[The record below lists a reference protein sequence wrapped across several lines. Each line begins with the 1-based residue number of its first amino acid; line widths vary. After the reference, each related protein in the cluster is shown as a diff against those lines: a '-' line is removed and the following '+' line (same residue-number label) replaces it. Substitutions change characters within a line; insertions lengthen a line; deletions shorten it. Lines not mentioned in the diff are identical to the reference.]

1 MVLKFVAAVIFLIL
15 LLHPVKG
22 LQRIIEISE
31 DINEVETPG
40 ENNHSNT
47 KLSDSCC
54 VYGKCS
60 CPSLYYAL
68 ANLTSNV
75 LLNIRTNVKLSSSI
89 IMLHGL
95 VNISIVGQN
104 IIVYCNRNGGIHFN
118 SCNNCMI
125 NGILWERCGASD
137 NKPALHFQN
146 SSSISINYC
155 AFQESVGQSLVLS
168 SVSGDVNINYCNFVL
183 NTHYNGHGVAVH
195 YSSSSFGYHSNITII
210 SCKFLS
216 NKAKSVVYFGP
227 SYDETSSHFHLQRSV
242 FEFNEAVPI
251 YLSNQ
256 KLYVSKGVYFIGNM
270 AENGGGIFI
279 SNHSKVTFLKN
290 ADVRFQNNTAY
301 KNGGAIY
308 LADDSSVEFIEQPLL
323 HDDSNPKE
331 AFLFACNTAEG
342 FGKDIYAYQSYVSFD
357 YNTIVTFNGCRDRHD
372 SGALY
377 IEHHSNITFKG
388 NSNVTFTDYEY
399 YDSGA
404 LYIHDQSEVRF
415 EGDAAVKIYGSNGQR
430 KSGAMYIHQST
441 ATFKENCDVIFDKNS
456 NEGALY
462 VRNSFVRFE
471 EFCRVTFTSNDACND
486 GGAAYIDN
494 YSIVTFEGNST
505 VVFDNN
511 VADYNGGA
519 MLINDHSTVLFQGNS
534 KIRLHNNSAHGDG
547 GAICVEY
554 FSSIIF
560 ESNSAVAFSNNTAKD
575 VGGAFYTTDNSN
587 IRFMGNSMT
596 NFSENVAIYG
606 AVIYSVNSHV
616 TFEENS
622 IIAFKNNKADE
633 NGGAVYVKS
642 FSTITFAGNST
653 ITFEENIAGTDG
665 GAVYIIN
672 AFVTFASNS
681 KIYFIDNFAKRGGAM
696 YFFHSCINSTQSI
709 HFTGN
714 SMITF
719 DHNNANDKGGAVC
732 VDSTDSTII
741 QSNETCNPLN
751 FNKNSAVMFTNN
763 MAINGGAVYL
773 GYSSNMI
780 AQENSKLLFS
790 TNQAHIGGAIYS
802 YASDMIFQGSSNATF
817 SNNFALQDGGVL
829 FSYRLCNISF
839 LGNSTVVFER
849 NKAVNGG
856 ALHVGY
862 KINIM
867 FKGNSISI
875 FKFNQAY
882 NGGGIYS
889 YVSNITFQENSTVT
903 FKNNVAFQNG
913 GALYF
918 RTDNFSFTENYL
930 VTFAHNG
937 ASQGKTEDIP
947 FSSAVKF
954 RENCKVLFT
963 ENEAI
968 EYGGVIHSSVN
979 SVMLY
984 DGQANVTF
992 QSNKAKSG
1000 GAVSLHE
1007 SFITTRLNSNIVFKN
1022 NSAQMGGAVYN
1033 SLSNITFAESSSIR
1047 FIENTALQD
1056 GGAVYLSDH
1065 SKFILTNNATVIFTD
1080 NFATDDGT
1088 AIYALMKESWLYF
1101 NTSEIYFSANNFKK
1115 SIYINVPKS
1124 CDKNCLLQR
1133 VVNLH
1138 KNISLPVVTSP
1149 RELILHD
1156 PVKCIST
1163 NNTECNAYYIN
1174 DIMLGQQL
1182 KFNACVVDYYDQ
1194 PTDELT
1200 QFLLTG
1206 INQEHNY
1213 VSAKY
1218 MTVSCDHTT
1227 QGVSIIGN
1235 MNVLSNYSMLISMNA
1250 GRTSQS
1256 KTISVNLIV
1265 ELSKC
1270 RLGFWYS
1277 SNTQICEC
1285 YDTSNV
1291 VSCSGSSSTIKRG
1304 YWFGIVDGKSTI
1316 TSCPN
1321 NYCNFTCCEITNG
1334 IYHLSPIRANQCR
1347 SHRSGIAC
1355 GACETGYTLTF
1366 DSPKC
1371 IEVNKCT
1378 TGQMVLVTVLSFL
1391 YWVAVIIAVF
1401 AMMHFKI
1408 GIGSLYAI
1416 IYYYSIVDILLRQ
1429 VSFVSNGL
1437 YITINTLSSL
1447 AKLTPQFLGQL
1458 CFVRNMSGIDQQ
1470 FVHYVHPVVVSVLL
1484 VVIIILAKRSR
1495 RISLF
1500 VSRGIIHFICFLL
1513 LLSYTSVA
1521 TTSLLLMR
1529 SMTFMDINKVYTYL
1543 SPDVEYFHGRHLAY
1557 GIVAMVFIVL
1567 VVVSLPLLLLLE
1579 PFLNGKVNF
1588 IKIKPLLDQFQGGYK
1603 DKYRYF
1609 AAYYLICRIVIIAL
1623 VIAGNSDDLT
1633 THYIL
1638 IATCAVIAL
1647 VHLTV
1652 RPYADKIHNIF
1663 DGIVLHV
1670 IVITSVLPVTEYV
1683 DNYNE
1688 ILVSVFAHLCTVLP
1702 LISFVIIKLW
1712 INKNKIYDIVKSLS
1726 VKYLHKY
1733 QAIPTEELPITET
1746 VIRNPTCTVIDM

>member
-15 LLHPVKG
+15 LFHPVKG

-31 DINEVETPG
+31 DINKVETPG
-40 ENNHSNT
+40 ENNRSNT

-146 SSSISINYC
+146 SSSININYC

-168 SVSGDVNINYCNFVL
+168 AVSGDVNINYCNFVL

-210 SCKFLS
+210 SCKFLY

-227 SYDETSSHFHLQRSV
+227 SYDETSHFHLQRSV

-331 AFLFACNTAEG
+331 TFLFACNTAEG

-388 NSNVTFTDYEY
+388 NSNVMITDYEF
-399 YDSGA
+399 YDSGV

-415 EGDAAVKIYGSNGQR
+415 EGNTTVKFYDNTGRQW
-430 KSGAMYIHQST
+430 SGAMHIDQST
-441 ATFKENCDVIFDKNS
+441 VAFKENCNVIFDKNL

-462 VRNSFVRFE
+462 VSNSFVQFE
-471 EFCRVTFTSNDACND
+471 EFCKVTFTFNDAHN
-486 GGAAYIDN
+486 GGTTYIGD
-494 YSIVTFEGNST
+494 SSVVIFKGNST
-505 VVFDNN
+505 VVFDSN
-511 VADYNGGA
+511 VADYRGGA
-519 MLINDHSTVLFQGNS
+519 IFITDYSSVSFEGNS
-534 KIRLHNNSAHGDG
+534 RIKFHNNSAYGDG
-547 GAICVEY
+547 GAMYVEL
-554 FSSIIF
+554 SSIIEF
-560 ESNSAVAFSNNTAKD
+560 GSNSAITCSNNTAHGA
-575 VGGAFYTTDNSN
+575 GGVFYATDYSVVTFKG
-587 IRFMGNSMT
+587 IST
-596 NFSENVAIYG
+596 VNFIENYAING
-606 AVIYSVNSHV
+606 AVIYSINSHI
-616 TFEENS
+616 TFEETS
-622 IIAFKNNKADE
+622 IAAFKNNEADE
-633 NGGAVYVKS
+633 NGGAVYVRS
-642 FSTITFAGNST
+642 FSTISFAGNSM
-653 ITFEENIAGTDG
+653 ITFDENIAGTDG
-665 GAVYIIN
+665 GAVYISN
-672 AFVTFASNS
+672 AIVTFASNS
-681 KIYFIDNFAKRGGAM
+681 KIFFNYNIAKHGGAI
-696 YFFHSCINSTQSI
+696 YFFHSCINSRLSI
-709 HFTGN
+709 HFTEN
-714 SMITF
+714 SVITF
-719 DHNNANDKGGAVC
+719 DHNKAYDKGGAVC
-732 VDSTDSTII
+732 VDNTDSTII

-773 GYSSNMI
+773 GYNSNTLS
-780 AQENSKLLFS
+780 QESYKLLFN
-790 TNQAHIGGAIYS
+790 TNQAYIGEATYS
-802 YASDMIFQGSSNATF
+802 YAIIFQGNSNALF

-829 FSYRLCNISF
+829 FTYRPCNISF
-839 LGNSTVVFER
+839 VDKSTVAFER

-862 KINIM
+862 KINII
-867 FKGNSISI
+867 FKGNSVST
-875 FKFNQAY
+875 FKYNQAY
-882 NGGGIYS
+882 NGGGICS
-889 YVSNITFQENSTVT
+889 YVSNITFRENSTVI

-913 GALYF
+913 GALYL
-918 RTDNFSFTENYL
+918 RTDNNFSFAENHL
-930 VTFAHNG
+930 ATSAHNE
-937 ASQGKTEDIP
+937 ASQSETEDIP
-947 FSSAVKF
+947 FSSGIKF
-954 RENCKVLFT
+954 KDNCKVLFT
-963 ENEAI
+963 ENEAT

-992 QSNKAKSG
+992 QNNKAKSG
-1000 GAVSLHE
+1000 GAISLHK
-1007 SFITTRLNSNIVFKN
+1007 SFITTRLNSKIVFKN

-1033 SLSNITFAESSSIR
+1033 SLSNITFAENSSIR

-1065 SKFILTNNATVIFTD
+1065 SQFILTNNTTVVFNN
-1080 NFATDDGT
+1080 NFATDDGI

-1101 NTSEIYFSANNFKK
+1101 NTSEIHFSANNFKK

-1138 KNISLPVVTSP
+1138 KNISLPVITSP

-1206 INQEHNY
+1206 INQEHNN

-1227 QGVSIIGN
+1227 QGVSITGN
-1235 MNVLSNYSMLISMNA
+1235 MNVLSNYSMLISMNV

-1256 KTISVNLIV
+1256 KIISVNLFV

-1270 RLGFWYS
+1270 HLGFWYS
-1277 SNTQICEC
+1277 SSTQKCEC
-1285 YDTSNV
+1285 YDTSHV

-1304 YWFGIVDGKSTI
+1304 HWFGSVDGKSTI
-1316 TSCPN
+1316 ASCPN
-1321 NYCNFTCCEITNG
+1321 DYCNFTCCEITNG

-1416 IYYYSIVDILLRQ
+1416 IYYYSIVDILLKQ

-1470 FVHYVHPVVVSVLL
+1470 FVHYVHPFVVSLLL

-1543 SPDVEYFHGRHLAY
+1543 SPDVEYFHGRHLVY

-1623 VIAGNSDDLT
+1623 VIAGSSDDLT

-1688 ILVSVFAHLCTVLP
+1688 ILVSVFAYLCTVLP
-1702 LISFVIIKLW
+1702 LISFFIIKLW
-1712 INKNKIYDIVKSLS
+1712 INKNKIFDIVKSLS